1 MSYVI
6 LPEEYR
12 KLMNQIRW
20 HHESGMQVYLDLREN
35 DKTPV
40 LSFDV
45 DGYSKLHHAFL
56 VEQLSDLKAAAS
68 ILELLLLDVDA
79 LVLKPV
85 SFE

>member
-20 HHESGMQVYLDLREN
+20 HHEVGMQVYLDLLEY
-35 DKTPV
+35 DKMPV

-45 DGYSKLHHAFL
+45 DGFAKLHHAFL
-56 VEQLSDLKAAAS
+56 IEQLSDLKAAVS

-79 LVLKPV
+79 LVLKPQ
-85 SFE
+85 SK

>member
-1 MSYVI
+1 MCYLI

-20 HHESGMQVYLDLREN
+20 HHDSGMRVYLDLREN

-45 DGYSKLHHAFL
+45 DGNSKLHHAFL
-56 VEQLSDLKAAAS
+56 IEQLSDLKAAVS

-79 LVLKPV
+79 LVLVPK
-85 SFE
+85 SK

>member
-6 LPEEYR
+6 LPEDYR

-20 HHESGMQVYLDLREN
+20 HHDSGMQVYLDLIEN

-45 DGYSKLHHAFL
+45 DGTSKLHHAFL
-56 VEQLSDLKAAAS
+56 IEQLRDLKAAVS
-68 ILELLLLDVDA
+68 ILELLLMDVDS
-79 LVLKPV
+79 LVLKPQ
-85 SFE
+85 SK

>member
-40 LSFDV
+40 ISFDV
-45 DGYSKLHHAFL
+45 DGYAKLHHAFL
-56 VEQLSDLKAAAS
+56 VEQLRDLKAAS
-68 ILELLLLDVDA
+68 QILELLLLDVDA
-79 LVLKPV
+79 LVLK
-85 SFE
+85 SQSK

>member
-6 LPEEYR
+6 LPDEY
-12 KLMNQIRW
+12 KMLMNTISW
-20 HHESGMQVYLDLREN
+20 HHQSGMQIYLDLREN

-45 DGYSKLHHAFL
+45 DGTSKLHHAFL
-56 VEQLSDLKAAAS
+56 VEQLADLKAAAK

-79 LVLKPV
+79 LVLKPQ
-85 SFE
+85 SK

>member
-6 LPEEYR
+6 LPEDYR

-40 LSFDV
+40 LSFDD
-45 DGYSKLHHAFL
+45 DGTSKLHHAFL
-56 VEQLSDLKAAAS
+56 IEQLADLKTAVA
-68 ILELLLLDVDA
+68 ILELLLLDVDP
-79 LVLKPV
+79 LILKPV
-85 SFE
+85 SK

>member
-6 LPEEYR
+6 LPVDYR
-12 KLMNQIRW
+12 KLMNQISW
-20 HHESGMQVYLDLREN
+20 HHDSGMQVYLDLLEN

-45 DGYSKLHHAFL
+45 DGTSKLHHAFL
-56 VEQLSDLKAAAS
+56 IEQLADLKTAVA

-79 LVLKPV
+79 LVLK
-85 SFE
+85 SQSK

>member
-20 HHESGMQVYLDLREN
+20 HHESGMKVYLDLREN

-45 DGYSKLHHAFL
+45 DGFAKLHHAFL
-56 VEQLSDLKAAAS
+56 IEQLSDLKAAVS

-79 LVLKPV
+79 LVLKPQ
-85 SFE
+85 SK

>member
-20 HHESGMQVYLDLREN
+20 HHAVGMQVYLDLREN
-35 DKTPV
+35 EKTPV
-40 LSFDV
+40 LSIDV
-45 DGYSKLHHAFL
+45 DGTSKLHHACL
-56 VEQLSDLKAAAS
+56 VEQLRDLKAAVS

-79 LVLKPV
+79 LVLKPK
-85 SFE
+85 SK

>member
-35 DKTPV
+35 DKTQV
-40 LSFDV
+40 LSFDI
-45 DGYSKLHHAFL
+45 DGTSKLHHAFL
-56 VEQLSDLKAAAS
+56 VEQLRDLKAAAA
-68 ILELLLLDVDA
+68 ILELLLLDVEA
-79 LVLKPV
+79 LVLKPQ
-85 SFE
+85 SK

>member
-20 HHESGMQVYLDLREN
+20 HHEVGLQVYLDFREN

-45 DGYSKLHHAFL
+45 AGFAKLHHAFL
-56 VEQLSDLKAAAS
+56 IEQLSDLKAAVS
-68 ILELLLLDVDA
+68 ILELLLLDVEA
-79 LVLKPV
+79 LVLKPQ
-85 SFE
+85 SK

>member
-6 LPEEYR
+6 LPVDYR

-20 HHESGMQVYLDLREN
+20 NHDSGMQVYLDLLEN

-40 LSFDV
+40 LSFNV
-45 DGYSKLHHAFL
+45 DGFAKLHHAFL
-56 VEQLSDLKAAAS
+56 IEQLSDLKAAVS

-79 LVLKPV
+79 LVLVPK
-85 SFE
+85 SK